1 MISTPDRVDM
11 TVTTWNIQSIRGIT
25 PVKVDR
31 VVAAVQRQRAD
42 VVALQEVR
50 DGETV
55 DRLLTALDGIGLPHA
70 VSGGATNNFASG
82 GRPKG
87 YVCLIATPWP
97 LDPVNWP
104 TGTTWPQL
112 IAAARLEAPAGRVL
126 VVNVHIPNG
135 TGNGWEKVYALEA
148 LASGLAALD
157 EPTILMGDFNEPKT
171 FAPHLVSFRVDRHGG
186 FQGVFKD
193 RFGISH
199 KRQRWQ
205 RDDRGREPR
214 NTKDAGAVVWPPLR
228 LGVDN
233 EPTHVV
239 KRGAHRYFDH
249 VLTSPPWVAR
259 TLVYD
264 HSVRTGDA
272 HNQRPLPPRCR
283 PRHHRPST

>member
-1 MISTPDRVDM
+1 
-11 TVTTWNIQSIRGIT
+11 
-25 PVKVDR
+25 
-31 VVAAVQRQRAD
+31 
-42 VVALQEVR
+42 VR

-70 VSGGATNNFASG
+70 ASGGATNNFASG

-87 YVCLIATPWP
+87 YVCLIATRWP
-97 LDPVNWP
+97 LDPVSWP

-126 VVNVHIPNG
+126 VVNAHIPNG

-205 RDDRGREPR
+205 DAVTSVLEAAEHEGRWGGR
-214 NTKDAGAVVWPPLR
+214 LATAQ

-239 KRGAHRYFDH
+239 KKGAHRYFDH

-272 HNQRPLPPRCR
+272 PISDHSLLAAGLAITDRQPESEQTSR
-283 PRHHRPST
+283 